1 MFKQQEETRKLI
13 ARFKAKQELQ
23 FMERRY
29 FEYCPDISSSPVKAQ
44 EKQLPNFSPGLHEL
58 NIEEDSENSDGELA
72 DDLDSTLEV
81 FDEVQSC
88 QIADNLS
95 GKIYRILP

>member
-29 FEYCPDISSSPVKAQ
+29 FEYSPNQ
-44 EKQLPNFSPGLHEL
+44 YFCFCYFN
-58 NIEEDSENSDGELA
+58 
-72 DDLDSTLEV
+72 
-81 FDEVQSC
+81 
-88 QIADNLS
+88 
-95 GKIYRILP
+95 